1 MRWLVLANYVHRNY
15 FPETAACT
23 QRCYRMLRKRP

>member
-1 MRWLVLANYVHRNY
+1 MRWLVLANYVHRNS

-23 QRCYRMLRKRP
+23 QRCHRMLRKRP